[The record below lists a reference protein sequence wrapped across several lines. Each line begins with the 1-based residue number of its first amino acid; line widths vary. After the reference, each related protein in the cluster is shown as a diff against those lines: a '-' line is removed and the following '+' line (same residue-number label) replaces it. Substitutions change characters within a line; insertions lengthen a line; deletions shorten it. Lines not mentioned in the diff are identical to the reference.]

1 MSMTDEQRRV
11 AAAALVEAERTREWC
26 DPITS
31 THPDADFEA
40 AIAADLVAIR
50 HFQQAL
56 ALAPDNAVYQ
66 YHLGTA
72 LFRQNRREEARQQ
85 LSAALKGTLDKNDR
99 AQAEKMLDKLLT
111 DGALAQA
118 GDGSTADIGFQCI
131 SGMFERGHNVLYVC
145 YDNEAYMNTGVQR
158 SSFTPY
164 GAWTSTTPMGNPT
177 RKKNLPLIAADHG
190 IPYVAT
196 ATVDDFR
203 DLQRKV
209 KNALSIEGPKYIHI
223 LAPCPLGWGHPG
235 ELTVKICRLAKDT
248 GLFPI
253 FEIIDGKV
261 TNVKKIPVKVPVEEY
276 LKLQGRFRFLFKKG
290 VPTEDVAVIQK
301 IANQNIERFNL

>member
-1 MSMTDEQRRV
+1 MNISAEELNRV
-11 AAAALVEAERTREWC
+11 EKKDLFTSGHRACGGCGQAMAARMVADASGENTIACVATGCLEVFSSPYPDPSWRIPFLHSLFENAAAVASGVEAAYKALNKG
-26 DPITS
+26 PVNI
-31 THPDADFEA
+31 
-40 AIAADLVAIR
+40 IA
-50 HFQQAL
+50 Q
-56 ALAPDNAVYQ
+56 
-66 YHLGTA
+66 G
-72 LFRQNRREEARQQ
+72 
-85 LSAALKGTLDKNDR
+85 
-99 AQAEKMLDKLLT
+99 
-111 DGALAQA
+111 

-158 SSFTPY
+158 SSFTPF
-164 GAWTSTTPMGNPT
+164 GARTTTTPMGNKT

-209 KNALSIEGPKYIHI
+209 KTALSIEGPKYIHI
-223 LAPCPLGWGHPG
+223 LVPCPLGWGHAG

-248 GLFPI
+248 GLYPV
-253 FEIIDGKV
+253 FEMRDGKV

-276 LKLQGRFRFLFKKG
+276 LKLQGRFKHLFKKG
-290 VPTEDVAVIQK
+290 VPAPEVAEIQQ
-301 IANQNIERFNL
+301 IANENIERFNL

>member
-1 MSMTDEQRRV
+1 MEINAEYLNT
-11 AAAALVEAERTREWC
+11 VEKKNLF
-26 DPITS
+26 TS
-31 THPDADFEA
+31 GHRACGGCG
-40 AIAADLVAIR
+40 
-50 HFQQAL
+50 QAL
-56 ALAPDNAVYQ
+56 AARLVADAAGENTIACVATGCLEVFSSPYPDPAWRIPFLHSLFENAAAVAS
-66 YHLGTA
+66 GV
-72 LFRQNRREEARQQ
+72 EA
-85 LSAALKGTLDKNDR
+85 AYKALKKGPVNIV
-99 AQAEKMLDKLLT
+99 AQ
-111 DGALAQA
+111 G

-164 GAWTSTTPMGNPT
+164 GAKTTTTPMGNT
-177 RKKNLPLIAADHG
+177 SRKKNLPMIAADHG

-209 KNALSIEGPKYIHI
+209 KTALSVEGPKYIHI

-235 ELTVKICRLAKDT
+235 ELTVKITRLAKDT
-248 GLFPI
+248 GLFPVY
-253 FEIIDGKV
+253 EIINGKV
-261 TNVKKIPVKVPVEEY
+261 TNAKKIPVKAPVEEY
-276 LKLQGRFRFLFKKG
+276 LKLQGRFKHLFKKG
-290 VPTEDVAVIQK
+290 VPSDEVAKIQQ

>member
-1 MSMTDEQRRV
+1 MEQS
-11 AAAALVEAERTREWC
+11 AEELNKIEKK
-26 DPITS
+26 DLFTS
-31 THPDADFEA
+31 GHRACGGCG
-40 AIAADLVAIR
+40 
-50 HFQQAL
+50 QAL
-56 ALAPDNAVYQ
+56 AARLVADASGENTIACVATGCLEVFSSPYPDPSWRIPFLHSLFENAAAVASGVEAAYK
-66 YHLGTA
+66 A
-72 LFRQNRREEARQQ
+72 LN
-85 LSAALKGTLDKNDR
+85 KGPVNII
-99 AQAEKMLDKLLT
+99 AQ
-111 DGALAQA
+111 G

-164 GAWTSTTPMGNPT
+164 GARTSTTPMGNKT
-177 RKKNLPLIAADHG
+177 RKKNMPLLAADHG

-209 KNALSIEGPKYIHI
+209 KTALSIEGPKYIHI
-223 LAPCPLGWGHPG
+223 LAPCPLGWGHHG

-253 FEIIDGKV
+253 YEIINGKV
-261 TNVKKIPVKVPVEEY
+261 TNVGKIRTKLPVEEY
-276 LKLQGRFRFLFKKG
+276 LKLQGRFKHLFKKG
-290 VPTEDVAVIQK
+290 RPSPEVAEIQE

>member
-1 MSMTDEQRRV
+1 MTISAEE
-11 AAAALVEAERTREWC
+11 LNKVEKK
-26 DPITS
+26 DLFTS
-31 THPDADFEA
+31 GHRACGGCG
-40 AIAADLVAIR
+40 
-50 HFQQAL
+50 QAL
-56 ALAPDNAVYQ
+56 AARLVQDASGENTIACVATGCLEVFSSPYPDPSWRIPFLHSLFENASAVAS
-66 YHLGTA
+66 GV
-72 LFRQNRREEARQQ
+72 EA
-85 LSAALKGTLDKNDR
+85 AYKALKKGPVNII
-99 AQAEKMLDKLLT
+99 AQ
-111 DGALAQA
+111 G
-118 GDGSTADIGFQCI
+118 GDGSTADIGFQSI

-164 GAWTSTTPMGNPT
+164 GARTSTTPMGNKT

-209 KNALSIEGPKYIHI
+209 KTALSIDGPKYIHI
-223 LAPCPLGWGHPG
+223 LAPCPLGWGHHG
-235 ELTVKICRLAKDT
+235 ELTVQICRLAKDT

-253 FEIIDGKV
+253 YEIIDGKI
-261 TNVKKIPVKVPVEEY
+261 TNVRKIPVKVPVEEY
-276 LKLQGRFRFLFKKG
+276 LKLQGRFSHLFKKG
-290 VPTEDVAVIQK
+290 GSKEVIAEIQQ